1 MEPQIKAAAGDV
13 DAHTLR
19 AGFGLPFRE
28 VSYASELGPPRP
40 GSSAAAEGPGCCSC
54 TATTPPPGGAAPA
67 PGGGRPGFPA
77 LVLSYRND
85 PGARPAQTARAAAGG
100 ATGWRDVEAAT
111 SFALDHGATGRTLPL
126 LGLPVP
132 APLTATARPSPASAT
147 PWTGA
152 AWTTTGWHPSPTDP
166 LRHLQ
171 RVRSQGRGV
180 TRGRG
185 SMRAWRLDL
194 VRFR

>member
-28 VSYASELGPPRP
+28 VSYASELGP
-40 GSSAAAEGPGCCSC
+40 
-54 TATTPPPGGAAPA
+54 TPAWFVGGRRGTRVLFVHGHNAPA
-67 PGGGRPGFPA
+67 GRRCACSGWWPA
-77 LVLSYRND
+77 RV
-85 PGARPAQTARAAAGG
+85 PGAGAQLPQRSRGPASTDRPRRWG

-132 APLTATARPSPASAT
+132 APLTATAKAVA
-147 PWTGA
+147 G
-152 AWTTTGWHPSPTDP
+152 
-166 LRHLQ
+166 
-171 RVRSQGRGV
+171 VRYALDWR
-180 TRGRG
+180 
-185 SMRAWRLDL
+185 RLDYHRMAP
-194 VRFR
+194 VAD